1 MNQTDKA
8 QKIPIWLLALTM
20 GAGTVGNYIVSP
32 ALSPITEYFGVDEA
46 SSQAI
51 LTGFFIPMALFP
63 LVFGS
68 LSDRY
73 GRRPPLIFGLVLLTA
88 GGLTATLSESFE
100 LLVFARVLQGIGAAA
115 AGTILMPMIKDSYGN
130 LEAARILAT
139 VSSIMMIVPFFSF
152 AFGGII
158 TEMFSWKG
166 TMFVIFIF
174 GFISLI
180 NNFWLLSES
189 NTQPAKEINLVSLTK
204 DYSSLITNRMY
215 MALMLSTSFT
225 AGIWLSML
233 GFVPFEYQRIGID
246 SVEIGLWFM
255 TVPMGFLVGN
265 HLTKTYVHKIGIE
278 NFSLIGSFTT
288 LLIITTFLLPNIL
301 GWKHEML
308 IGIPCLIFGI
318 SSAVLLTTASMGAVA
333 AAGKLGGSASGLMK
347 STQTIFGV
355 IGGSL
360 VVAIGGFGNFERG
373 VVVLIGFAI
382 LAAIC
387 SSLAKLFRADLSY
400 SSP

>member
-1 MNQTDKA
+1 MNQPAKSP
-8 QKIPIWLLALTM
+8 KVFIWLLTLTACS
-20 GAGTVGNYIVSP
+20 GNVGNTIISP
-32 ALSPITEYFGVDEA
+32 ALGPVSKYFGIDEA
-46 SSQAI
+46 SSQA
-51 LTGFFIPMALFP
+51 LLSAYYLPMALFP

-88 GGLTATLSESFE
+88 GGFTATLSESFE

-115 AGTILMPMIKDSYGN
+115 AGTILIPMIKDSYGS
-130 LEAARILAT
+130 LEAARILAI

-158 TEMFSWKG
+158 TEIFSWKG
-166 TMFVIFIF
+166 TMFVIFLF

-189 NTQPAKEINLVSLTK
+189 NTQPAKEINLISLTK

-225 AGIWLSML
+225 VGIWLSML

-288 LLIITTFLLPNIL
+288 LLIMITFLLPNIL

-333 AAGKLGGSASGLMK
+333 AAGELGGSASGLMK
-347 STQTIFGV
+347 STQTFFGV

-360 VVAIGGFGNFERG
+360 VVGIGGFENFEKG
-373 VVVLIGFAI
+373 VFVLIGFAL

-387 SSLAKLFRADLSY
+387 SSLAKTFRADLSS

>member
-20 GAGTVGNYIVSP
+20 SAGTVGNYIVSP
-32 ALSPITEYFGVDEA
+32 ALSPVTEYFGVDEA

-88 GGLTATLSESFE
+88 GGLTATFSESFE

-115 AGTILMPMIKDSYGN
+115 AGTILIPMIKDSYSN
-130 LEAARILAT
+130 LEAARILAI
-139 VSSIMMIVPFFSF
+139 VNSIMMIVPFFSF

-158 TEMFSWKG
+158 TEIFSWKG
-166 TMFVIFIF
+166 TMFVIFLF

-189 NTQPAKEINLVSLTK
+189 NTQHAKEINLVSLTK

-215 MALMLSTSFT
+215 TALMLSTSFT
-225 AGIWLSML
+225 VGIWLSML

-288 LLIITTFLLPNIL
+288 LLIMITFLLPNIL

-333 AAGKLGGSASGLMK
+333 AAGELGGSASGLMK

-360 VVAIGGFGNFERG
+360 VVGIGGFENFEKG
-373 VVVLIGFAI
+373 VFVLIGFAL

-387 SSLAKLFRADLSY
+387 SSLTKPFRADLSS